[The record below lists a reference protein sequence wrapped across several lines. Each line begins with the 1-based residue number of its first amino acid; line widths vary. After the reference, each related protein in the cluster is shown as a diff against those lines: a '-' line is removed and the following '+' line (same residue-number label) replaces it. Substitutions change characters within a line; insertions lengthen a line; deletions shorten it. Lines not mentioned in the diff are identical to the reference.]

1 MPKYLIIL
9 GGGIWLM
16 CLVFCSKIQEDR
28 QLEKIEGEYPVLQM
42 KDSITVDMYD
52 GSYLAWILKTNYMRK
67 MDKSNIIFAKPIDM
81 VIYDS
86 LKQASAWVEAD
97 SGMADEA
104 VTFVSVWGS
113 VYAKSLEGA
122 TVEADS
128 LIWKKRSNQIRTDG
142 WVKVVSEEGD
152 TLTGI
157 GFVSDDKLENWKIL
171 SSVRGVILN
180 VEERVNE
187 SDEPA
192 EEDSSENK

>member
-67 MDKSNIIFAKPIDM
+67 MDKSNIFFAKPIDM